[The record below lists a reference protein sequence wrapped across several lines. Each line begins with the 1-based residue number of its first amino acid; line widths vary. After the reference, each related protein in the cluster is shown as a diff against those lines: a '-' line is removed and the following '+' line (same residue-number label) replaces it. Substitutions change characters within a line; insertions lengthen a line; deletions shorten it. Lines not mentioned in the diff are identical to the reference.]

1 MRKRSLYF
9 AAALLTIILVL
20 IFNTANIANAGIR
33 ETERYKYF
41 TSIEVEAGT
50 SLWDIA
56 EEYMKDVIGKKWL
69 IQADSQTSSKIVER
83 S

>member
-1 MRKRSLYF
+1 MLGFLNKRIKKHCLEPYC
-9 AAALLTIILVL
+9 TII
-20 IFNTANIANAGIR
+20 TGDR
-33 ETERYKYF
+33 
-41 TSIEVEAGT
+41 GT
-50 SLWDIA
+50 GKSSVFALIA